1 MGIHFGRRPLK
12 YELLDEKPARRG
24 WCSIIWRTVM
34 RADRLVA
41 VVFAFGL
48 ILLARPAEAQRAGGD
63 VGLGLQ
69 IGEPSGVTLQFYN
82 PGSMSWDFL
91 AAWDVDDFFFLN
103 VHGLYYRG
111 IGQRNDVHLFYGPG
125 AFIGIRDRGRDEDDD
140 VVVGISGTIGI
151 GIMVEQ
157 FQIFGS
163 VTPRLSLIPGTDGD
177 VGAGVGVR
185 YYF

>member
-1 MGIHFGRRPLK
+1 
-12 YELLDEKPARRG
+12 
-24 WCSIIWRTVM
+24 M
-34 RADRLVA
+34 RVDRLVA
-41 VVFAFGL
+41 LILTFGL
-48 ILLARPAEAQRAGGD
+48 ILSARPAEAQPAGGN

-111 IGQRNDVHLFYGPG
+111 IGERNDVHLFYGPG
-125 AFIGIRDRGRDEDDD
+125 AFIGLRDRGRDEDDD

-157 FQIFGS
+157 FQVFGS

>member
-1 MGIHFGRRPLK
+1 MDIHFGRRPLK

-24 WCSIIWRTVM
+24 WSSILWRTVI

-41 VVFAFGL
+41 VVFSFGL

-103 VHGLYYRG
+103 VHGLYYRD

-157 FQIFGS
+157 FQIFAS